1 MCSDSH
7 YCTLAEY
14 IICALPLQAVTSQSS
29 WKPLSGS
36 NDIIRIGALVAWWR
50 PRIHPRCSRA
60 GLWLCGCCPCPIH
73 PRGIPAQ
80 GGSAQL
86 TPLHALPMA
95 SLAALPS
102 PTTEKQSRLFRSVIF
117 CLRQG
122 ATQTD
127 KLQIKRVPHSTPALA
142 VNSPVVQFP
151 ALRAC
156 QFQLIAGGT
165 KTLCPDSPGSRHP

>member
-1 MCSDSH
+1 MGAEGQGCGSTAPPLELKSRGWCSEGCRGRGEPCVAQGSPWPRDTCTCSCPIRSVEQPSPWGQGPAHPTPGCPSHDSGDPG
-7 YCTLAEY
+7 C
-14 IICALPLQAVTSQSS
+14 CSALS
-29 WKPLSGS
+29 LSG
-36 NDIIRIGALVAWWR
+36 G
-50 PRIHPRCSRA
+50 
-60 GLWLCGCCPCPIH
+60 
-73 PRGIPAQ
+73 
-80 GGSAQL
+80 
-86 TPLHALPMA
+86 
-95 SLAALPS
+95 
-102 PTTEKQSRLFRSVIF
+102 TTKNQSRLFRSVIF
-117 CLRQG
+117 RLRQG

>member
-1 MCSDSH
+1 MGTVPTTSH
-7 YCTLAEY
+7 SRVPLPMTPVTPSA
-14 IICALPLQAVTSQSS
+14 ALSS
-29 WKPLSGS
+29 PC
-36 NDIIRIGALVAWWR
+36 LVA
-50 PRIHPRCSRA
+50 
-60 GLWLCGCCPCPIH
+60 L
-73 PRGIPAQ
+73 Q
-80 GGSAQL
+80 K
-86 TPLHALPMA
+86 T
-95 SLAALPS
+95 SL
-102 PTTEKQSRLFRSVIF
+102 FWSVIF